1 MTTDQKVTLI
11 RNGLPHNYH
20 MPSTKDFFNGQTP
33 SSGRTFSDGDH
44 IYVYHRGNKFAAS
57 HVNIEHASTSPM
69 PLPPKNIR
77 RPPYGPHASC
87 GSCPYSSLD
96 VTHANAVTAE
106 KYSPTALWPACILW
120 FLSIFVTGC
129 NACCCRKFT
138 FCHTFGCHPNK
149 LAGCIFRSTLYAVSS
164 PFEPISRPSRRLPTA
179 AHLFRQFRRNPYG
192 ALVFQQH
199 INDFH
204 FQTNQH
210 LPITDNFLINHGGG
224 AAELFDFAGNFQ

>member
-33 SSGRTFSDGDH
+33 FSGRTFSDGDH

-69 PLPPKNIR
+69 PLPLKNIR

-96 VTHANAVTAE
+96 VTHANAGSLPSAIPLAAIRTSLPVAFF
-106 KYSPTALWPACILW
+106 AL
-120 FLSIFVTGC
+120 
-129 NACCCRKFT
+129 RFT
-138 FCHTFGCHPNK
+138 
-149 LAGCIFRSTLYAVSS
+149 
-164 PFEPISRPSRRLPTA
+164 PFRRLLSQSRAPHAVYRRLRIFSASSAGILTGR
-179 AHLFRQFRRNPYG
+179 LFFN
-192 ALVFQQH
+192 
-199 INDFH
+199 N
-204 FQTNQH
+204 T
-210 LPITDNFLINHGGG
+210 
-224 AAELFDFAGNFQ
+224 